1 MEEHHRTYLFRIR
14 VRKPAESIDADKRLQ
29 KAMAH
34 RREESRNRRSSLV
47 RYALDVRLTC
57 EFICPFDFDSLWSC
71 GGPWRGS
78 IIRATVKL
86 LSPASTAFPRT
97 NRWKLGYDL
106 VERQGADTLRNA
118 ELGPVWHKLCL
129 SSSGLSV
136 GTGQVACTQFNSC
149 LGLEFNCK
157 VF

>member
-1 MEEHHRTYLFRIR
+1 MVFLTNYCRDVLLQWKRITGPTFSEFVFANPQNPSMQIKDYKRQWRT
-14 VRKPAESIDADKRLQ
+14 VAKKAD
-29 KAMAH
+29 
-34 RREESRNRRSSLV
+34 RRSSLV

-57 EFICPFDFDSLWSC
+57 ESICPFDFDSLWSC

-86 LSPASTAFPRT
+86 LSPASTASPGT

-118 ELGPVWHKLCL
+118 ELGL
-129 SSSGLSV
+129 SFGTNAVSPLV
-136 GTGQVACTQFNSC
+136 G
-149 LGLEFNCK
+149 
-157 VF
+157 